1 MKKRPDISIAII
13 QVPQAI
19 IRGLRHTSIAIDQR
33 VVDEPLLVMCTWT
46 PFLALTE

>member
-46 PFLALTE
+46 PFLDLTE